1 MRAHRGFLLVAA
13 LAAGASF
20 APPAGAQAE
29 RGSTVEDIR
38 LGLIDGGTAPLVE
51 KGSAASVLLFFRPGQ
66 DRSIEALKAMGECQA
81 AFAGKPAR
89 FVGIVSDQEPVAEV
103 RAALASAGAKL
114 PVLLDVGDAL
124 YARLGVRTHPAI
136 FIVDRA
142 RRIAAHETFH
152 QVGLCDIVKA
162 HVRRLLGEITDA
174 ELARALAPA
183 QSQMPGDDPLGVAA
197 RHVKFGRKLL
207 AAGSAAMA
215 HQNAR
220 KSLEIA
226 PSAAAWAL
234 EGEAFAAEG
243 KCADALRA
251 FDTALKL
258 DTANPEALAG
268 KKACGG

>member
-1 MRAHRGFLLVAA
+1 MRVHRGVLFLAA
-13 LAAGASF
+13 LAAEAPW

-29 RGSTVEDIR
+29 RGSTVEDVR
-38 LGLIDGGTAPLVE
+38 LGLLDGGTAPLLE

-66 DRSIEALKAMGECQA
+66 DRSVEALRAMGECQA

-114 PVLLDVGDAL
+114 PVLIDVGDAL
-124 YARLGVRTHPAI
+124 YARLAVRTHPAI

-142 RRIAAHETFH
+142 RRIAAHETYH

-174 ELARALAPA
+174 DLAKTLAPA
-183 QSQMPGDDPLGVAA
+183 QSQLPGDDPLGVAA
-197 RHVKFGRKLL
+197 RHVKLGRKLL
-207 AAGSAAMA
+207 ATGSVALA

-243 KCADALRA
+243 KCAEAVRA
-251 FDTALKL
+251 FDAALKL
-258 DTANPEALAG
+258 DAANPAALAG
-268 KKACGG
+268 RKACAP